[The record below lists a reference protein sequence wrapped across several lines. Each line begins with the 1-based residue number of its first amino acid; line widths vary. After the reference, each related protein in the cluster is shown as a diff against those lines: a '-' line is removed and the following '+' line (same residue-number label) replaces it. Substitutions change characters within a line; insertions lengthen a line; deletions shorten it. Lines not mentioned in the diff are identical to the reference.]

1 MKRKIEKDLMFIIES
16 EIRTDLLKTYYLAP
30 EKSQLGCNGCDL
42 LGKVCTKSLTDYC
55 RQGYILKEVKL

>member
-1 MKRKIEKDLMFIIES
+1 MKQQEQMPLAYSGKYIDYKS
-16 EIRTDLLKTYYLAP
+16 KTYFLAP
-30 EKSQLGCNGCDL
+30 EKSQGGCMGCDL

>member
-1 MKRKIEKDLMFIIES
+1 MEKQGQMPLAYSGKYIDHN
-16 EIRTDLLKTYYLAP
+16 LKTYYLAP

>member
-1 MKRKIEKDLMFIIES
+1 MKQQE
-16 EIRTDLLKTYYLAP
+16 RTPLAYSGKYIDHNLKTYYLAP